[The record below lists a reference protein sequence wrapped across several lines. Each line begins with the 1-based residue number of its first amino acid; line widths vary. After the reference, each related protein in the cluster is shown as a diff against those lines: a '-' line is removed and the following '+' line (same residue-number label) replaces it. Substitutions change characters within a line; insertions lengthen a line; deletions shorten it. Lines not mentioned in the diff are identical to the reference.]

1 MRSRKCERYEGK
13 ERERAGEVQS
23 RDDDALSSPSQQG
36 NACMHS
42 VATGKRYLPSMRG
55 TAAGTGLLVLAGGW
69 LR

>member
-1 MRSRKCERYEGK
+1 MRDM
-13 ERERAGEVQS
+13 REKRESKREQEKWQS

-55 TAAGTGLLVLAGGW
+55 TAAAGTGLLVLLGG
-69 LR
+69 

>member
-1 MRSRKCERYEGK
+1 MREKR
-13 ERERAGEVQS
+13 ERESKREQEKWQS

-55 TAAGTGLLVLAGGW
+55 TAAGTGVLVLLGG
-69 LR
+69 

>member
-1 MRSRKCERYEGK
+1 MREK
-13 ERERAGEVQS
+13 RESKREQEKWQS

-42 VATGKRYLPSMRG
+42 AATRKKVFTLHERYCCWYW
-55 TAAGTGLLVLAGGW
+55 TAGAAGW

>member
-1 MRSRKCERYEGK
+1 MRDMREK
-13 ERERAGEVQS
+13 RERAGEVQS

-55 TAAGTGLLVLAGGW
+55 TAAAGTGLLVLLGG
-69 LR
+69 

>member
-1 MRSRKCERYEGK
+1 MREK
-13 ERERAGEVQS
+13 RERAGEVQS

-42 VATGKRYLPSMRG
+42 VATRKKVFTLHERYCCWYWTPG
-55 TAAGTGLLVLAGGW
+55 AAGW

>member
-1 MRSRKCERYEGK
+1 MREK
-13 ERERAGEVQS
+13 RESKRAGEVQS

-55 TAAGTGLLVLAGGW
+55 AADARLLVQPRALSERMRAPSPI
-69 LR
+69 

>member
-1 MRSRKCERYEGK
+1 MREK
-13 ERERAGEVQS
+13 RERAREVQS

-55 TAAGTGLLVLAGGW
+55 TTGAGTGLLVLLGG
-69 LR
+69 

>member
-1 MRSRKCERYEGK
+1 MREKRD
-13 ERERAGEVQS
+13 RAGEVQS

-55 TAAGTGLLVLAGGW
+55 TTGAGTGLLVLLGG
-69 LR
+69 

>member
-1 MRSRKCERYEGK
+1 M
-13 ERERAGEVQS
+13 QS

-55 TAAGTGLLVLAGGW
+55 TTGAGTGLLVLLGG
-69 LR
+69 